1 MSDAPSREK
10 ELFEG
15 LKALSDSAFPKECAT
30 CGRVYRSPQDFVQQ
44 SDDIA
49 GRSGLKLGYDDDDR
63 PVVEL
68 FRNCVCGSTLMD
80 FFSDRRETSRAGL
93 KRRQVF
99 GKLLAHLESRGM
111 DNKTARHEL
120 LKLMRGDAS
129 EKIESL
135 GIQLKARSYKADD
148 GNSNDPL

>member
-1 MSDAPSREK
+1 MSNTPSNEE

-15 LKALSDSAFPKECAT
+15 LKALSDSSFPKECAT

-49 GRSGLKLGYDDDDR
+49 GRSGLKLGYDDDER

-80 FFSDRRETSRAGL
+80 FFSDRRDTSRSGL

-111 DNKTARHEL
+111 DNKTARDEL

-135 GIQLKARSYKADD
+135 GIQLKARTYKGSDSA
-148 GNSNDPL
+148 